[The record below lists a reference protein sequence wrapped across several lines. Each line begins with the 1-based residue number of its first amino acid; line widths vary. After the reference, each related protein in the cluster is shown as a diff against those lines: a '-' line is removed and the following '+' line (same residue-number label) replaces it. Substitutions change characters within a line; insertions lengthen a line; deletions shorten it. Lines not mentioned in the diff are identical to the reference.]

1 MATYRRAHAS
11 FLFAQALQADHI
23 QFCIA
28 FGGGSYIA
36 AAWYTNA
43 DTAKWAERL
52 GSGRWWRRGQ
62 EQPTDREIA
71 RAKQGAAAKATS
83 TTLSIFQRS

>member
-1 MATYRRAHAS
+1 M
-11 FLFAQALQADHI
+11 
-23 QFCIA
+23 
-28 FGGGSYIA
+28 A
-36 AAWYTNA
+36 AAWYTNQ

-71 RAKQGAAAKATS
+71 RAKQVASAKVCQS
-83 TTLSIFQRS
+83 VIFFEIYL